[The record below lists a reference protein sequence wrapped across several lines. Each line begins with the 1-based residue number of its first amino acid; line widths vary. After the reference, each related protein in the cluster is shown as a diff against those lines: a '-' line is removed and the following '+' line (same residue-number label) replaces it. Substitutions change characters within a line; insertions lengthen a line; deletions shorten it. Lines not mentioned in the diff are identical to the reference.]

1 METLNVPYKPWEYMT
16 YTVHRTITRN
26 SQTRGKIYV
35 TDYDAQFE
43 TLRNYNRS
51 YWKPG
56 DVVKFG
62 NGFIPFANRRWE
74 SWFLDEKAKDDFMK
88 RNHFVNKRIPVYAR
102 NQYAI
107 ILARYKWTKFKGYAN
122 YRDYG
127 TILMMLTGDKI
138 GHIRKYYTTSPYD
151 EIGKY
156 PYTKMKYNL
165 NHEKLFH
172 GVDRGDKV
180 EVFLENLMEKIAYGH
195 CRFNCSLP

>member
-1 METLNVPYKPWEYMT
+1 MFKPWEYMT
-16 YTVHRTITRN
+16 YNVHRTIIRN
-26 SQTRGKIYV
+26 RRYMH
-35 TDYDAQFE
+35 DYEAKFE
-43 TLRNYNRS
+43 TLPNYNRS

-62 NGFIPFANRRWE
+62 DGFLFAHYRWE
-74 SWFLDEKAKDDFMK
+74 SWFLDEKDKGDFMK
-88 RNHFVNKRIPVYAR
+88 RNNLVNKKIPVYAR

-107 ILARYKWTKFKGYAN
+107 ILARYKWTKFKGYRV

-127 TILMMLTGDKI
+127 SIIMMLTGSKV
-138 GHIRKYYTTSPYD
+138 GHIRKYYTFCPYD
-151 EIGKY
+151 EVGRY

-180 EVFLENLMEKIAYGH
+180 EVFLENLMEKIAYEH
-195 CRFNCSLP
+195 CRFNVSLP